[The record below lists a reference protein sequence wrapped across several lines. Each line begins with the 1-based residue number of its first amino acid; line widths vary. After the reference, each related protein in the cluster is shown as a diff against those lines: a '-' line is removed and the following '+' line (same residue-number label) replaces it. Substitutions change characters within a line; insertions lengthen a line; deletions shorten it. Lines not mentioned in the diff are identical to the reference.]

1 MINENNQV
9 PSSSL
14 DITEQN
20 IEKLKELF
28 PEVLTEK
35 KIDFDKLRL
44 ILGDEVETAP
54 ERYSFTWNGK
64 KQAMQLAQQPTVAT
78 LKPNKAKSKN
88 WDETQNL
95 YIEGDNLEVLKILQ
109 KSYANKVKLI
119 YLDPP
124 YNTGKDFIYRDN
136 FHDSLENYLEQT
148 GQVDSDGNK
157 LSVNTETSGRYHTDW
172 LNMMYP
178 RLKLARNLLMY
189 DGVIF
194 ISIDDN
200 EQPNL
205 MKLCDEIFG
214 ENNKIGPII
223 QNKQNAKNDTLNVQ
237 RNHEFIVIY
246 RKGGSST
253 DGKERA
259 SLLNNTVKYRDVFEE
274 NGEYYYLN
282 DPITTRGAGGTLK
295 ARPNLGYSVY
305 YNPVTKEKIAVSDY
319 DKDKA
324 KISDEESE
332 VYTDDLK
339 LISEGYTP
347 IRPPKV
353 RGQLGAF
360 TWELSKFN
368 AESKNIV
375 ITGNPG
381 SYSVRKRT
389 FVSASDVEKEAS
401 KLVYG
406 QKSKTNSRSI
416 IDFSTN
422 EGSNTLTDLL
432 GTSGFFDNPKNVD
445 MLEYL
450 FSLIVNEQDALFM
463 DFFSGSASTAHAIM
477 NLNAKD
483 NKKRKYVLVQLPEQ
497 VDESSDAYRNGYS
510 TIPEIAE
517 ERIRRT
523 GDKIITE
530 NPELTGKLDIGFKV
544 FELGKS
550 NLKKW
555 NTEPEDL
562 VTMLGTIQDNLES
575 GSTEDDLVYEIML
588 KQGLGLT
595 LPIEKFIV
603 GDANIYKI
611 AFGSLFIVLGEN
623 ITSDAAKKIV
633 EFIKDEELENVSIVL
648 QDTGFVNDSEKLN
661 SIETLN
667 VGGVDYNDILSI

>member
-1 MINENNQV
+1 
-9 PSSSL
+9 
-14 DITEQN
+14 
-20 IEKLKELF
+20 
-28 PEVLTEK
+28 
-35 KIDFDKLRL
+35 
-44 ILGDEVETAP
+44 
-54 ERYSFTWNGK
+54 
-64 KQAMQLAQQPTVAT
+64 MQLAQQPTVAT

-124 YNTGKDFIYRDN
+124 YNTGKDFVYRDN

-178 RLKLARNLLMY
+178 RLKLARNLLMD

-259 SLLNNTVKYRDVFEE
+259 SLQNNTVKYRDVFEE

-406 QKSKTNSRSI
+406 QKSKTNTRSI

-432 GTSGFFDNPKNVD
+432 GTSGLFDNPKNVD

-450 FSLIVNEQDALFM
+450 FSLIVNEQDALIV

-544 FELGKS
+544 FELEKS

-588 KQGLGLT
+588 KQGLELT
-595 LPIEKFIV
+595 LPIEKFV
-603 GDANIYKI
+603 EDDANIYKI
-611 AFGSLFIVLGEN
+611 AFGSLFIVLGKN

-633 EFIKDEELENVSIVL
+633 EFIKDEELENVAVVL

-661 SIETLN
+661 SIEILN
-667 VGGVDYNDILSI
+667 AGGIDYNHILSM